1 MIATGPHPPT
11 PSPDSCLAGEGESRS
26 TVRATSSL
34 RQKTLAFVAAI
45 VTVILLVGCGA
56 GDDDITIIPPP
67 GSPSPSGGVGPVTA
81 DPTPEPT
88 EFRVAYINL
97 MSPLSLDAT
106 NTTAND
112 TFEARLQIIV
122 AELKEFKPDLVAFA
136 EVTETSA
143 ERSARAILAQE
154 LKMEPH
160 YVRAKPWYLGRS
172 KEANDVIR
180 EQAGFEEGELVLVSS
195 RFPSLGA
202 EKVWL
207 NPRTSEAEGP
217 AGLLVK
223 VKGPASIGTIDVFV
237 SHLTGADAKVRA
249 QQAADFAKFVSSKRG
264 GGPAVVLG
272 DLGDPAGSPT
282 QQAFLDIGL
291 TDVLAKSDLQT
302 CCRDG
307 LIGELQPA
315 TTRTD
320 YILTS
325 NWLPSALANFGH
337 LPKKLDDGTLLFASD
352 HNGLTAVFP
361 VGPVPPP

>member
-1 MIATGPHPPT
+1 MIGANCSLPG
-11 PSPDSCLAGEGESRS
+11 A
-26 TVRATSSL
+26 RATRVCGIL
-34 RQKTLAFVAAI
+34 LAAFAVL
-45 VTVILLVGCGA
+45 LLVGCGS

-67 GSPSPSGGVGPVTA
+67 GSPSPSGGVGTVTA

-88 EFRVAYINL
+88 EFRVAFINL

-106 NTTAND
+106 NTTASD
-112 TFEARLQIIV
+112 TFEARLQIVI

-136 EVTETSA
+136 EVTETSV
-143 ERSARAILAQE
+143 ERSARTILAQE

-160 YVRAKPWYLGRS
+160 YVRAKPWYLGRP

-195 RFPSLGA
+195 RFPSLGG

-217 AGLLVK
+217 AGLFVQ
-223 VKGPASIGTIDVFV
+223 VKGPSSAGTIDIFV
-237 SHLTGADAKVRA
+237 SHLTGTDIKVRA

-264 GGPAVVLG
+264 SGPAIVLG
-272 DLGDPAGSPT
+272 DLGDPAGSAT

-291 TDVLAKSDLQT
+291 TDILAKSDLQT
-302 CCRDG
+302 CCREN
-307 LIGELQPA
+307 LTGEQPPL
-315 TTRTD
+315 TSRTD
-320 YILTS
+320 YIMTS
-325 NWLPSALANFGH
+325 SWSPSAVGNFGD

-361 VGPVPPP
+361 IGPPAPQ

>member
-1 MIATGPHPPT
+1 M
-11 PSPDSCLAGEGESRS
+11 
-26 TVRATSSL
+26 
-34 RQKTLAFVAAI
+34 
-45 VTVILLVGCGA
+45 TVILVGCGA

-67 GSPSPSGGVGPVTA
+67 GSPSPSGGVGTVTA

-207 NPRTSEAEGP
+207 NPGTSEAEGP

>member
-1 MIATGPHPPT
+1 MISAKCSVLSSGW
-11 PSPDSCLAGEGESRS
+11 SRVCASLLALFA
-26 TVRATSSL
+26 V
-34 RQKTLAFVAAI
+34 F
-45 VTVILLVGCGA
+45 LLVGCGS

-67 GSPSPSGGVGPVTA
+67 GSPSPSGGVGTVAA

-122 AELKEFKPDLVAFA
+122 AELKEFKPDLVAFS
-136 EVTETSA
+136 EVRETSA
-143 ERSARAILAQE
+143 ERSAKAILAAE
-154 LKMEPH
+154 MKMEPH
-160 YVRAKPWYLGRS
+160 YVRAKPWILGVS
-172 KEANDVIR
+172 KERNENIR
-180 EQAGFEEGELVLVSS
+180 RDAGFEEGELVLVSS
-195 RFPSLGA
+195 RFPSLDG
-202 EKVWL
+202 EKIWL
-207 NPRTSEAEGP
+207 NPRTSDTEGP

-237 SHLTGADAKVRA
+237 SHLTGSDAKVRA

-264 GGPAVVLG
+264 SGPTVVLG
-272 DLGDPAGSPT
+272 DFGDPAGSAT

-302 CCRDG
+302 CCREG
-307 LIGELQPA
+307 LVGEQQPPA
-315 TTRTD
+315 TRTD

-325 NWLPSALANFGH
+325 NWLPTALGNFAQ
-337 LPKKLDDGTLLFASD
+337 LPRKLDDGTLLFASD

-361 VGPVPPP
+361 INSAPAP